1 MSFPEITEEE
11 EELFTRLASKM
22 KLNFEIENIK
32 IEIEK
37 NTIKSEIEGIDLTEE
52 TSILEGRKKVL
63 EEEYEEISGEFQY
76 LTLKQELNSFS
87 ARLQK
92 LEERKETIS
101 ETVYN
106 SLYEEYLGKQ
116 TDIQSKLSQEEIRI
130 REIQSQCRN
139 FLAKLTEIKE
149 ELIIRSELGEID
161 DEELRKKLIVFDDQK
176 SRAED
181 LVSVTKDILE

>member
-22 KLNFEIENIK
+22 KLNFEIENMK

-37 NTIKSEIEGIDLTEE
+37 NTIKSEIEGIDLTKE
-52 TSILEGRKKVL
+52 TSNLKARKKVL

-87 ARLQK
+87 VRLQK
-92 LEERKETIS
+92 LEERRETIS

-116 TDIQSKLSQEEIRI
+116 TEIQSKLSQEEIRI
-130 REIQSQCRN
+130 REIQSQCRY
-139 FLAKLTEIKE
+139 FLEKLTEVKE
-149 ELIIRSELGEID
+149 ELIIRSELGEIN
-161 DEELRKKLIVFDDQK
+161 DEELRKKLTEFDDQK

-181 LVSVTKDILE
+181 LVSVAKDILD